1 MPLESVSHLRSPK
14 TWSPKTQTVRT
25 QFLFT
30 INTANFTLA
39 LHFDILFSSPF
50 WITGKPTI
58 DLETHDIVV
67 IEGEKLSIPV
77 PFRAVPVPTVSWHKD
92 GKEVKASDR
101 LTMKNDHI
109 SAHLEVP
116 KSVRAD
122 AGIYTITLEN
132 KLGSATAS
140 INVKVIG
147 NHSLMKYQECFTCW
161 ENWLTLQC

>member
-1 MPLESVSHLRSPK
+1 M
-14 TWSPKTQTVRT
+14 
-25 QFLFT
+25 
-30 INTANFTLA
+30 
-39 LHFDILFSSPF
+39 HFDILFSSPF

-147 NHSLMKYQECFTCW
+147 NHSLMKFQECFTCW

>member
-1 MPLESVSHLRSPK
+1 M
-14 TWSPKTQTVRT
+14 TYD
-25 QFLFT
+25 FF
-30 INTANFTLA
+30 F
-39 LHFDILFSSPF
+39 PF

-67 IEGEKLSIPV
+67 IEGEKLSSV

-122 AGIYTITLEN
+122 AGVYTIT
-132 KLGSATAS
+132 
-140 INVKVIG
+140 
-147 NHSLMKYQECFTCW
+147 
-161 ENWLTLQC
+161 

>member
-1 MPLESVSHLRSPK
+1 M
-14 TWSPKTQTVRT
+14 TY
-25 QFLFT
+25 
-30 INTANFTLA
+30 NFP
-39 LHFDILFSSPF
+39 PF

-101 LTMKNDHI
+101 LTMKNDHV

-122 AGIYTITLEN
+122 AGVYTITLEN

-140 INVKVIG
+140 VNVKVIG
-147 NHSLMKYQECFTCW
+147 NHSLMKYQLCFT
-161 ENWLTLQC
+161 

>member
-1 MPLESVSHLRSPK
+1 MWL
-14 TWSPKTQTVRT
+14 PKTQTVRT
-25 QFLFT
+25 QFLS
-30 INTANFTLA
+30 INKTDFAYHA
-39 LHFDILFSSPF
+39 LHFDISFFFLFGYL
-50 WITGKPTI
+50 TGKPTI
-58 DLETHDIVV
+58 DMETHDIVV
-67 IEGEKLSIPV
+67 IEGEKLRIPV

-116 KSVRAD
+116 KSVHAD
-122 AGIYTITLEN
+122 AGVYTITLEN

-147 NHSLMKYQECFTCW
+147 NQSLMKYKILFFTHW
-161 ENWLTLQC
+161 EN

>member
-1 MPLESVSHLRSPK
+1 MLPPISWCFV
-14 TWSPKTQTVRT
+14 
-25 QFLFT
+25 
-30 INTANFTLA
+30 
-39 LHFDILFSSPF
+39 
-50 WITGKPTI
+50 GKPTI

-67 IEGEKLSIPV
+67 IEGEKLNIPV

-116 KSVRAD
+116 KSVHAD
-122 AGIYTITLEN
+122 AGVYTITLEN

-147 NHSLMKYQECFTCW
+147 NNSIMKPQTFFIYFR
-161 ENWLTLQC
+161 NL

>member
-1 MPLESVSHLRSPK
+1 MYL
-14 TWSPKTQTVRT
+14 
-25 QFLFT
+25 
-30 INTANFTLA
+30 
-39 LHFDILFSSPF
+39 
-50 WITGKPTI
+50 TGQPTI

-101 LTMKNDHI
+101 LTMKSDHF
-109 SAHLEVP
+109 SANLEVP
-116 KSVRAD
+116 KSVHAD
-122 AGIYTITLEN
+122 AGVYTITLEN

-147 NHSLMKYQECFTCW
+147 KHSLIKH
-161 ENWLTLQC
+161 

>member
-1 MPLESVSHLRSPK
+1 MHCIL
-14 TWSPKTQTVRT
+14 TY
-25 QFLFT
+25 LFT
-30 INTANFTLA
+30 
-39 LHFDILFSSPF
+39 PF
-50 WITGKPTI
+50 GLCLTGQPTI

-101 LTMKNDHI
+101 LTMKSDHV

-116 KSVRAD
+116 KSVHAD
-122 AGIYTITLEN
+122 AGVYTITLEN

-147 NHSLMKYQECFTCW
+147 KPSLIKHQTFYTCW
-161 ENWLTLQC
+161 EN

>member
-1 MPLESVSHLRSPK
+1 MHFNVFSP
-14 TWSPKTQTVRT
+14 TPCCFV
-25 QFLFT
+25 
-30 INTANFTLA
+30 
-39 LHFDILFSSPF
+39 
-50 WITGKPTI
+50 GKPTI

-101 LTMKNDHI
+101 LTMKSDHI

-116 KSVRAD
+116 KSVHAD
-122 AGIYTITLEN
+122 AGVYTITLEN

-147 NHSLMKYQECFTCW
+147 NNSVMKYRHSASVPGVIIASYATVCTNSFKNWHLDPEHSLELLIFI
-161 ENWLTLQC
+161 